1 MKKIKNYLKSLLSRY
16 YCSRE
21 EYYNLEN
28 LNAEIQHAIL
38 INSNGFWVVSVVC
51 RKYYSDKYKTELIT
65 RFAFIIGVILILTLG
80 PKLIY
85 KILK

>member
-21 EYYNLEN
+21 EYDNLEN
-28 LNAEIQHAIL
+28 LNDEIHGMIL
-38 INSNGFWVVSVVC
+38 INSNRFWAVSVVC
-51 RKYYSDKYKTELIT
+51 RKYYSSEYKMEPIT
-65 RFAFIIGVILILTLG
+65 HFAFTTAIILILILG
-80 PKLIY
+80 PKLTH